1 MCSDGCHCCLWCCG
15 SLAVSCVVESVVACG
30 VVDSVV
36 LSGGVVEYEVVCV
49 VVDSVVVCG
58 IVDAIFLSGGV
69 VESVV
74 VCVVCILSLFLMVL
88 WNQYLF
94 VLLWLLSLFLMVLW
108 NQ

>member
-49 VVDSVVVCG
+49 VDSVVVCG
-58 IVDAIFLSGGV
+58 VVDAIVVCGVVDAICLSDGV

-74 VCVVCILSLFLMVL
+74 VCVVWILSLFLMVL
-88 WNQYLF
+88 WNQ
-94 VLLWLLSLFLMVLW
+94 
-108 NQ
+108 